1 MKNPIHHGTDAESE
15 GNAIYFPV
23 VCTFFHQLILWP
35 SYNPASHPSSG
46 SPSSFAV
53 SALALPWLPPRC
65 LLWAGGPGL
74 FFLFLLFTF
83 ISRPCADFASPRLV
97 GRVSLLGFQK

>member
-1 MKNPIHHGTDAESE
+1 MIQYSGIYESSQLTKKSKRKKSQRNSSEETTMKNPIHHGTDAESE

-46 SPSSFAV
+46 
-53 SALALPWLPPRC
+53 
-65 LLWAGGPGL
+65 
-74 FFLFLLFTF
+74 
-83 ISRPCADFASPRLV
+83 
-97 GRVSLLGFQK
+97 